1 MQTHNNFKSTPVDKR
16 KLINPCFPY
25 FNLWVDQT
33 QTLNRANIKSTG
45 LSLYHQ
51 VVVPPLRK
59 SSRGRGRQLVFF
71 DPEVQIT
78 DRAMKEQIGNPLAE
92 TQAMV
97 K

>member
-1 MQTHNNFKSTPVDKR
+1 MQTHNNFRSTPVDKW
-16 KLINPCFPY
+16 KLINPCFP
-25 FNLWVDQT
+25 LSTVDQT
-33 QTLNRANIKSTG
+33 QTLNKANIKSTG
-45 LSLYHQ
+45 FSLFHQ

-59 SSRGRGRQLVFF
+59 SSRGRQLVFF

-78 DRAMKEQIGNPLAE
+78 DGAMKEQIGNPLAE